1 MRNVL
6 KYPKSLLLAGFFVV
20 AITAVAWQTDNK
32 GKKNDTSGKQSAGD
46 TTAPRQHD
54 TDEFKL
60 KELDEV
66 MRNLDLQMKN
76 INIDMK
82 SLNVEISKEVNEVLA
97 NVDFEQI
104 GKEVQN
110 ELKNIDFEKINKEMQ
125 DELKKVDLNK
135 INQEVNQSLKEVQ
148 EEIKKIDI
156 EKLQTEMK
164 QMQLKLNNTDLKKEI
179 NDAMQNA
186 QKEIDKAH
194 QELKDLKDFTD
205 LLQKDGL
212 IDKKKGYTIE
222 WKKDGDLIINGKI
235 QPKEISDKYSR
246 FYKKEGYKIK
256 INPDDD
262 LEIGEF

>member
-6 KYPKSLLLAGFFVV
+6 KYPKSLLLACLFVV
-20 AITAVAWQTDNK
+20 AITAVAWQADNK
-32 GKKNDTSGKQSAGD
+32 GKKNDSAGKQSARD
-46 TTAPRQHD
+46 TTAPGQHD
-54 TDEFKL
+54 IDEFKL
-60 KELDEV
+60 KGLDEA
-66 MRNLDLQMKN
+66 MRNLDSQMKN
-76 INIDMK
+76 INIDLK
-82 SLNVEISKEVNEVLA
+82 GLNIEISKQVNEALA
-97 NVDFEQI
+97 SVDFEQI
-104 GKEVQN
+104 GKDVQN
-110 ELKNIDFEKINKEMQ
+110 ELKNIDIETINKEVQ
-125 DELKKVDLNK
+125 NELKKIDLNK
-135 INQEVNQSLKEVQ
+135 INEEVNQSLKNAQ

-186 QKEIDKAH
+186 QKEIQKAQ

-205 LLQKDGL
+205 ELQKDGL

-246 FYKKEGYKIK
+246 FYKKDGYKIK
-256 INPDDD
+256 MNPDDD
-262 LEIGEF
+262 LKIGAF